1 MNRQRSASL
10 VLAAVLVM
18 ASGPNLAHNL
28 RADFTLA
35 TIVVN
40 STADVAA
47 DDGQCTLREAIV
59 AANTD
64 TASGAV
70 AGECAAGNGG
80 DMVDLNG
87 ITGTIT
93 LTSPL
98 PSITSDI
105 IFSGPGSSHLTV
117 WRDSLSGTYRI
128 FTVDAGATATIS
140 GLTISNG
147 SVMDGVGGGIYD
159 AGTLTLVNSTV
170 ISNEARLGGGIGNFG
185 MLTLAGSTVAGND
198 ADDGGGIYNMRT
210 LTLTNSTLISN
221 EASFRGGGIFNY
233 FGCTTELGNSTIG
246 GNQATSSGGG
256 IYNGGGTLT
265 LEDSTVSGNTAAQ
278 GGGIDTNWGTV
289 ELINSTIS
297 DNQATFGGGG
307 IASVGD
313 TSYIGTL
320 TLTHST
326 VSGNSAG
333 CGGGILND
341 FNSVAE
347 LADSVVCGNDADDGG
362 GGIYNAGALALADST
377 VSDNDTS
384 TTIVVSGHGGGIY
397 NAITGTLTLNTS
409 LVSNNA
415 VFNTAHDGYGGG
427 IYNAGTLAVNNSIV
441 LGNDTYGDHCHGG
454 GIHNEGT
461 LTLNDSTVRG
471 NNASANG
478 SYGDGGGIHNVG
490 SGSSATLSNC
500 TVSSNESLGGGSGGG
515 LWNSDGANMQLSN
528 STVTSNW
535 SSNNGGGINNTGN
548 STVTLANSTIGRHN
562 FASGSG
568 GGMWNDSGG
577 TVNLKNSIV
586 AGNGA
591 NSAGPDCHNTATL
604 TSLDYNLVGDDSGCS
619 FTPQTNDQVNVDPL
633 LGDLQDNGGPTE
645 TRALLDGSPAID
657 AIPIGS
663 CTDHHGR
670 PVTTDQRG
678 VNRPQGAACD
688 VGAYEAVH
696 SALHLPLVVYNYTPS
711 VTFPLYV
718 GDAIPE
724 RDVTCQGEV
733 FYTTSVQIPGELP
746 SGGHFYF
753 SSRRD
758 TLAEVMVD
766 DELVVLL
773 DGAEVFAYDFSTS
786 GTPMPAAVEVPRT
799 TMEQL
804 AGWTVRI
811 EYRDVYGS
819 VVGASTMWLI
829 WAP

>member
-10 VLAAVLVM
+10 VLAVILVM
-18 ASGPNLAHNL
+18 ASGPNRAHNL
-28 RADFTLA
+28 RADCTLA
-35 TIVVN
+35 VITVN
-40 STADVAA
+40 STADVTA

-64 TASGAV
+64 TGSGGTP
-70 AGECAAGNGG
+70 GECVAGNG
-80 DMVDLNG
+80 DDSVDLTG

-93 LTSPL
+93 LTSLL
-98 PSITSDI
+98 PSIASDI
-105 IFSGPGSSHLTV
+105 VFSGPGSSHLTV
-117 WRDSLSGTYRI
+117 WRDSFSGTYRI
-128 FTVDAGATATIS
+128 LTVDAGATVTIS
-140 GLTISNG
+140 GLTIGNG

-159 AGTLTLVNSTV
+159 AGTLTLINSTV
-170 ISNEARLGGGIGNFG
+170 ISNEARLGGGIGNLG
-185 MLTLAGSTVAGND
+185 MLTLTGSIVAGND

-221 EASFRGGGIFNY
+221 AASLRGGGIFNY
-233 FGCTTELGNSTIG
+233 FGCTTKLANSTSG

-256 IYNGGGTLT
+256 IYNGGGTLV
-265 LEDSTVSGNTAAQ
+265 LENSTVNGNTAAQ
-278 GGGIDTNWGTV
+278 GGGIDTGFGTV

-297 DNQATFGGGG
+297 DNQATSGGGG

-313 TSYIGTL
+313 MSYTGTL
-320 TLTHST
+320 TLTHT
-326 VSGNSAG
+326 TISGNSADY
-333 CGGGILND
+333 GGGIFND
-341 FNSVAE
+341 SHSVAE
-347 LADSVVCGNDADDGG
+347 
-362 GGIYNAGALALADST
+362 LADST

-384 TTIVVSGHGGGIY
+384 TTIAASGHGGGIY

-427 IYNAGTLAVNNSIV
+427 IYNAGTLAVLSSTV

-461 LTLNDSTVRG
+461 LTLNNSTVRG
-471 NNASANG
+471 NNASAAG

-490 SGSSATLSNC
+490 SGSSATLNDC
-500 TVSSNESLGGGSGGG
+500 TVSSNGSMGGGSGGG
-515 LWNSDGANMQLSN
+515 LWNSDGAYMELSN
-528 STVTSNW
+528 STVTSNT
-535 SSNNGGGINNTGN
+535 SSNNGGGINNTRN
-548 STVTLANSTIGRHN
+548 STLTLNNSTIGTFNHAN
-562 FASGSG
+562 GSG
-568 GGMWNDSGG
+568 GGIWNDDNS

-586 AGNGA
+586 AGNGT
-591 NSAGPDCHNTATL
+591 NSAGPDCYNTATL
-604 TSLDYNLVGDDSGCS
+604 ISLDYNLVGDDSGCS
-619 FTPQTNDQVNVDPL
+619 LMPEVNDRVNVAPL

-657 AIPIGS
+657 AIPMGS
-663 CTDHHGR
+663 CTDHRGR

-696 SALHLPLVVYNYTPS
+696 RALHLPLIVYNYTPP
-711 VTFPLYV
+711 VTFPLYI
-718 GDAIPE
+718 GDAVPE
-724 RDVTCQGEV
+724 RDVACQGEV
-733 FYTTSVQIPGELP
+733 FYSTSVQIPGELP

-753 SSRRD
+753 SSQWD
-758 TLAEVMVD
+758 TLAEVVVD
-766 DELVVLL
+766 DALVVLL

-786 GTPMPAAVEVPRT
+786 GTPMPAIVEVPRT

-804 AGWTVRI
+804 AGRTVRI

-819 VVGASTMWLI
+819 VVGASAMWLI